1 MDDHT
6 VLNDEGRGVS
16 FSSRAAVIA
25 GNTPWR
31 GCDVLVVS
39 RNPPSIIKRGSQN
52 SSVGNRMRSTIRS
65 FQVNEHLITFTIYIY
80 KAIFKRS
87 SHVEPPFVIRRSS
100 RWMEPPTRLDL
111 TRLLMVFASS
121 CVWPEA
127 RVVGILTRGDSC
139 RTSPYRM
146 LKRWWRGSDVSGF
159 SSATA
164 A

>member
-65 FQVNEHLITFTIYIY
+65 FQVIPFTHLP
-80 KAIFKRS
+80 
-87 SHVEPPFVIRRSS
+87 PPFLTGTNASACIVTLRHLS
-100 RWMEPPTRLDL
+100 RNFGL
-111 TRLLMVFASS
+111 S
-121 CVWPEA
+121 C
-127 RVVGILTRGDSC
+127 L
-139 RTSPYRM
+139 
-146 LKRWWRGSDVSGF
+146 
-159 SSATA
+159 
-164 A
+164 